1 MKCPHCDKQISDDS
15 KFCMFCGGEIVKEEP
30 KEEIEETISIK
41 CSKCGAEVRKDALF
55 CPVCGNKL
63 VEEKIFCPRC
73 GKENSCDADF
83 CVVCNHSLQKYKNKT
98 DYREDPLAP
107 AMKAQ
112 KQKMEPSIIFGIISI
127 CVVIITCMIP
137 FASSIAGIILG
148 IIGLTKALKSETGE
162 SKNIAITLNII
173 GIIINIVAMILVI
186 IMFREMGN
194 ISGNDPSIEV
204 CKILLLK

>member
-15 KFCMFCGGEIVKEEP
+15 KFCMFCGGEIVEKEPE
-30 KEEIEETISIK
+30 EEIEETISIK

-73 GKENSCDADF
+73 GKENSYDANY
-83 CVVCNHSLQKYKNKT
+83 CVVCNYSLERHKKRTIPQENQLVPAVKANK
-98 DYREDPLAP
+98 
-107 AMKAQ
+107 
-112 KQKMEPSIIFGIISI
+112 KMEPSVILGIISI

-162 SKNIAITLNII
+162 SKNIATTLNII

-186 IMFREMGN
+186 VMFREIGN
-194 ISGNDPSIEV
+194 IRGSDPSVEV